1 MELSFV
7 PSSDKDDNYKE
18 TYKDLR
24 ENVAVR
30 DSPESGSLYSDYES
44 GQQYEQDLPS
54 GYNSGEQYDTIST
67 GYMSGE
73 AYELPVQREERME
86 PTLSIIQEMGGPGS
100 TGSQGGGDENIFTI
114 AIPAPPASFPENQL
128 LVQADLMDVSSSSS
142 SSIPENLEIAS
153 PIDPITAHK
162 VKRKKQVSY
171 CVTVPMD
178 TSPLGPCLN
187 YRELPSDTDTTSCVD
202 SDGTYMRSELQSSDS
217 GAALLNHSSTRKKKA
232 TTLHEASEPGIIKGS
247 RKRTKKPRK
256 TNRRHDEFFMAHDSK
271 YWEFARK
278 ALFWFSIVS
287 ILACIAVA
295 VAMII
300 LMPRKCDPQRSWW
313 QGHVM
318 LEVIPTDG
326 SLHQPIID
334 LHDLINEVPHLAIAG
349 FQTIKLKNLY
359 LRDLEQEPE
368 MDRSDW
374 YDCDDTKF
382 LKHRFDNENLLGDL
396 VKQVHGH
403 NMTIMVEIP
412 AIEHTA
418 GRTNI
423 SMELK
428 QAVARSIRYWAELG
442 MDGISLVGVEQFG
455 QDPWIVEDSNDWK
468 VALEKYGTS
477 SNEKILTTSYLLAQ
491 RLTDNQSQEGTEM
504 PIPSGEEGIVN
515 FALLDATVRLETL
528 YPAYNSSELSANLD
542 SAAKWD
548 KAPSKPWVNW
558 NVKTGNNSLNNAELA
573 FHLFLPGTVTLPA
586 STRST
591 FNTSWLPSS
600 DSVLTGLLKIR
611 ESAVPIHMNGNYRAC
626 HGDCSNVEVKETN
639 HKITKTANNLL
650 LLERHFNRRNRYMVI
665 ANMNQQD
672 TDLSAIDTY
681 SGGQVILD
689 TSLTTQNNRYVNF
702 KDTNIKGNQA
712 LVIKFP
718 K

>member
-18 TYKDLR
+18 TYKDLC
-24 ENVAVR
+24 ENGAVR

-73 AYELPVQREERME
+73 AYELPEARAERME
-86 PTLSIIQEMGGPGS
+86 PTLSIIQEMGGQASG
-100 TGSQGGGDENIFTI
+100 GSQGGGDEDIFTI

-142 SSIPENLEIAS
+142 SSIPENLEMAQ
-153 PIDPITAHK
+153 PMDPNTAHK

-171 CVTVPMD
+171 CVSVPMD
-178 TSPLGPCLN
+178 TSPLGGAILN

-247 RKRTKKPRK
+247 RKRTTKKRK
-256 TNRRHDEFFMAHDSK
+256 TNRRHDEFFLAHDSK
-271 YWEFARK
+271 YWEVARK
-278 ALFWFSIVS
+278 ALFWLS
-287 ILACIAVA
+287 ILSIMACIAVA

-300 LMPRKCDPQRSWW
+300 LMPRKCDPLRSWW

-326 SLHQPIID
+326 SLRQPTID
-334 LHDLINEVPHLAIAG
+334 LHDLITEVPHLAKTG

-359 LRDLEQEPE
+359 LRDLEQEPGLNS
-368 MDRSDW
+368 SDW
-374 YDCDDTKF
+374 YDCDDRTF
-382 LKHRFDNENLLGDL
+382 FKHRFDDETLLGDL
-396 VKQVHGH
+396 VKQVHRH
-403 NMTIMVEIP
+403 NMTMMVEIP
-412 AIEHTA
+412 AIEKTA
-418 GRTNI
+418 GRHNM
-423 SMELK
+423 SMVLK
-428 QAVARSIRYWAELG
+428 QAVSRSIKYWAELG

-455 QDPWIVEDSNDWK
+455 QDHWIVDDSNDWK
-468 VALEKYGTS
+468 VTLEKYGTS

-491 RLTDNQSQEGTEM
+491 RLADNIGGANGT
-504 PIPSGEEGIVN
+504 VN
-515 FALLDATVRLETL
+515 FALLDATVSLESL
-528 YPAYNSSELSANLD
+528 YPAFNSSQLSAD
-542 SAAKWD
+542 VETAAKWD
-548 KAPSKPWVNW
+548 KAPSRPWINW
-558 NVKTGNNSLNNAELA
+558 NVKTGNISLNNAELA
-573 FHLFLPGTVTLPA
+573 FHLFLPGTVTLPSSA
-586 STRST
+586 LNS
-591 FNTSWLPSS
+591 FNNSS
-600 DSVLTGLLKIR
+600 GDVDWVLSRLLKIR
-611 ESAVPIHMNGNYRAC
+611 ASAVPVHMNGNYRNC
-626 HGDCSNVEVKETN
+626 IGDCSNVENKETN
-639 HKITKTANNLL
+639 HKISKTTNNLL

-665 ANMNQQD
+665 SNMNEQEAN
-672 TDLSAIDTY
+672 LSTISTY
-681 SGGQVILD
+681 SGGEVILD
-689 TSLTTQNNRYVNF
+689 TSLTTQNNHYVNF
-702 KDTNIKGNQA
+702 KDTKIEGNQA
-712 LVIKFP
+712 FVIKFP